1 MLIWNIDNFYSNV
14 SMLGDKR
21 ILEKLTHEGG
31 LSLKASVN
39 MKNTEEDR
47 QEHLKGL
54 QDALGLAVDVTLDL
68 EVSEIAKAADARGYN
83 DRVGELIN
91 AYLKGL
97 LENFQSHAK
106 DEMIK
111 ESLASNWST
120 GVIKGRFVSSKTA
133 KKGESVESYNNAL
146 FEGDLQLV

>member
-1 MLIWNIDNFYSNV
+1 MDVLEGALVLIWNIDNFYSNV

-54 QDALGLAVDVTLDL
+54 QDALGLAVDVTLDRL
-68 EVSEIAKAADARGYN
+68 
-83 DRVGELIN
+83 
-91 AYLKGL
+91 
-97 LENFQSHAK
+97 
-106 DEMIK
+106 
-111 ESLASNWST
+111 
-120 GVIKGRFVSSKTA
+120 GR
-133 KKGESVESYNNAL
+133 
-146 FEGDLQLV
+146 